1 MSKSTKLPIVKD
13 KGFMKDK
20 YKLKKWYPSLPKD
33 WEVGM
38 EVGIGDRSYGNY
50 SPCNGKYKDFYI
62 CAEIV
67 ENYPEFW
74 EKVVEKDWEVLKTE
88 YIPGKRGFDT
98 DDTSSMYKITS
109 IKRKCDRE
117 IFSVGDK
124 LYLRDGEVRK
134 ITGISLDD
142 SGVSEFSKRDIP
154 WLECGKDYGTCLDW
168 AVHYKEPILITED
181 RVEIFEGDD
190 YWRLIAVL
198 KNQRIFEYLE
208 KVDEKGEFPYRG
220 GGGLFFSTKEM
231 AEKYIEENKP
241 MYTKKDMLSFGAS
254 MSSTLYPH
262 QCEGCLEQWKKF
274 KKRE

>member
-1 MSKSTKLPIVKD
+1 M
-13 KGFMKDK
+13 K

-33 WEVGM
+33 WEVEM

-74 EKVVEKDWEVLKTE
+74 ELVVEKNWEVLK
-88 YIPGKRGFDT
+88 ISFKR
-98 DDTSSMYKITS
+98 S
-109 IKRKCDRE
+109 IKPEIRDVRGYGNGYIESLLKCDNYIHSVKRLSDGE

-124 LYLRDGEVRK
+124 LDLRAEGIRK

-142 SGVSEFSKRDIP
+142 TGVSEFSKRSIP
-154 WLECGKDYGTCLDW
+154 WLECGRDYGTCLDW

-181 RVEIFEGDD
+181 GVEIFEGDA
-190 YWRLIAVL
+190 YWRLILVIG
-198 KNQRIFEYLE
+198 KDRDFMYLE
-208 KVDEKGEFPYRG
+208 KSDKEGKFPYRG
-220 GGGLFFSTKEM
+220 GGGLFFSTREA
-231 AEKYIEENKP
+231 AEKVVEDNKP
-241 MYTKKDMLSFGAS
+241 IYSKKDMLSFGAS
-254 MSSTLYPH
+254 MSSRLYPY
-262 QCEGCLEQWKKF
+262 QCEGCLEHWKRF